1 MGSPRAPRRASNP
14 DSDAPPWSCSAG
26 SRTSTW
32 VPLDD
37 LVGAPPEGD
46 RRLQLTPGRFK
57 GRTVIPLTQQPDGT
71 QAWKIIVPTAKVT
84 PNYEPTTPMNGSTSC
99 PGRCASCSAARTG
112 SSAREVAS
120 FATTVAHW
128 FGSTGERPAEIISI
142 FRRPGERMTFRPER
156 RISALRRG
164 PRSSSCS
171 PPSCGR
177 RAPMTDIHTPTLL
190 FTDHFVAF
198 VAADSALG

>member
-1 MGSPRAPRRASNP
+1 
-14 DSDAPPWSCSAG
+14 
-26 SRTSTW
+26 

-71 QAWKIIVPTAKVT
+71 QAWKIIVPTAKGHLELRAHEGGHEWIYVLSGQMRIVLSG
-84 PNYEPTTPMNGSTSC
+84 EDWIL
-99 PGRCASCSAARTG
+99 CAG
-112 SSAREVAS
+112 EVAS
-120 FATTVAHW
+120 FATTVPHW